1 MAAYYASNL
10 TDFRTT
16 TSNEIVGVLAAANVQ
31 KLLTQQTRAWQ
42 VQIEYLQDQIPP
54 ELDGNIFFEFVIPRM
69 GKRADCII
77 LTEQCV
83 LVIEFKVNATTFDSA
98 ALDQVHDYA
107 LDLKNFHAGSHNVPI
122 IPILVATSA
131 SKSELVEAK
140 FAEDM

>member
-10 TDFRTT
+10 TDFRAT

-83 LVIEFKVNATTFDSA
+83 LVMSLRSMQRLLTAWLWT
-98 ALDQVHDYA
+98 
-107 LDLKNFHAGSHNVPI
+107 
-122 IPILVATSA
+122 
-131 SKSELVEAK
+131 K
-140 FAEDM
+140 FMITHWI